1 MEHVIEQAKLL
12 ADAIANDP
20 RTLAFQKAAAAVDAD
35 PVASRIQQEYA
46 EAVDEMRRLEEA
58 GGPISPEPKRRFA
71 TAADG
76 IRKSPILQTMLK
88 AHAQYME
95 LMEAVQTVLQ
105 GGPEEGGH
113 EHGPGCDHGHD
124 HGHDHDHG
132 DGHGHE
138 HGQEPGSA
146 AKAGPGPDDAGKS
159 GKGGPILWTP

>member
-20 RTLAFQKAAAAVDAD
+20 RTQAFQKAAAAVDAD
-35 PVASRIQQEYA
+35 PVASRLQQEYA
-46 EAVDEMRRLEEA
+46 EAVDEMRGLEEA
-58 GGPISPEPKRRFA
+58 GGPIPPEPKRRFA

-88 AHAQYME
+88 AHAQYIE

-113 EHGPGCDHGHD
+113 EHGPGCDHGHEHGHD
-124 HGHDHDHG
+124 HGHDH
-132 DGHGHE
+132 
-138 HGQEPGSA
+138 
-146 AKAGPGPDDAGKS
+146 GPGAQTAPSGDDAGKS